1 MAKLERCSGILLH
14 PTSLPGPFGIG
25 EINEAAY
32 RWVDFLVEAKQT
44 VWQILP
50 LGPTGY
56 GNSPYS
62 TASVF
67 AGNPLLIDLARLA
80 FEGCLDVAV
89 LHQAPQFPDDHVD
102 FEKVI
107 NWKLPLLRECYTRFK
122 NNATPAAQTA
132 FEQFCEKYDTM
143 WLDEFATFMAIKNHF
158 NGEAWYK
165 WPEAL
170 RTRQSKA
177 LKQIKNELRE
187 QIYAEKFIQHE
198 FFKQWCGLKEYANQK
213 GIQIIGD
220 IPIYVNYDSAEV
232 WASQEMFLLDK
243 KGNPKEVAGVPP
255 DYFSPTGQLWGNPL
269 YDWKRMKKDG
279 YQWWVNRIQMMLETV
294 DIIRIDHFRG
304 FESFWAVPFGAK
316 TAENGKW
323 RKGPGKDFFKT
334 LISKLGDIPIIVE
347 DLGFITP
354 EVKALRDAF
363 GFPGMKILQ
372 FAFGG
377 GPDEDFLPHNY
388 NQHCI
393 VYTGSHDND
402 TTVGWFEKAAP
413 HEKEYC
419 LKYLGGIRQNIAWD
433 LMRLASA
440 STALMSIFPLQ
451 DILSLGSEARMNT
464 PGKADGN
471 WSWRLTGDQ
480 LKPAHAHQLAELTQ
494 IYGRVPKSKRS

>member
-1 MAKLERCSGILLH
+1 MAKFERCSGILLH

-32 RWVDFLVEAKQT
+32 RWIDFLVEAKQT

-62 TASVF
+62 TSSVF
-67 AGNPLLIDLARLA
+67 AGNPLLIDIARLA
-80 FEGCLDVAV
+80 FEGCLDVKV
-89 LHQAPQFPDDHVD
+89 LQNAPRFPDDHVD
-102 FEKVI
+102 FNKVI
-107 NWKLPLLRECYTRFK
+107 NWKLQLLRECYSNFK
-122 NNATPAAQTA
+122 TNATTTAHDA
-132 FEQFCEKYDTM
+132 FEQFCRKYDEM
-143 WLDEFATFMAIKNHF
+143 WLDEFATYMAIKNHF
-158 NGEAWYK
+158 SEEAWYN
-165 WPEAL
+165 WPIPL
-170 RTRQSKA
+170 RTRQRDA
-177 LKQIKNELRE
+177 LRQIKTELQE
-187 QIYAEKFIQHE
+187 QINAEKFIQFQ
-198 FFKQWCGLKEYANQK
+198 FFKQWYGLKNYANQK

-232 WASQEMFLLDK
+232 WAAQEMFLLDK

-269 YDWKRMKKDG
+269 YDWTRMKKNG
-279 YQWWVNRIQMMLETV
+279 YQWWISRIKMMLNTV

-334 LISKLGDIPIIVE
+334 LLKKLGDIPIIVE

-363 GFPGMKILQ
+363 DFPGMKILQ
-372 FAFGG
+372 FAFGS

-388 NQHCI
+388 DKHCI

-402 TTVGWFEKAAP
+402 TTIGWFQKAAP

-419 LKYLGGIRQNIAWD
+419 LAYLGGIHKNIAWD
-433 LMRLASA
+433 LIRLGSS

-464 PGKADGN
+464 PGKAEGN
-471 WSWRLTGDQ
+471 WSWRLTGEQ
-480 LKPAHAHQLAELTQ
+480 LKPAHAQKLAEITH
-494 IYGRVPKSKRS
+494 IYGRIPKSKRS